1 MNENEWIKKV
11 KAYHAK
17 HPAMTYKECLIKLSK
32 KNQKGKGEMRT
43 WEMKPED
50 YAKERTRSPL
60 PIRTPQG
67 AKAPGLVAGAPLPFN
82 LGAKAQNG
90 GNPALLALAQSSGQ
104 MSTALDGIIGNI
116 TDAVN
121 KQQERAFEKNKLT
134 GWYDMR
140 KRFKNERVIES
151 KSIELFNRYRELR
164 DKGKFPNW
172 SDEKIWEF
180 ATQNS

>member
-17 HPAMTYKECLIKLSK
+17 HPAMTYKECLVKLSK

-60 PIRTPQG
+60 PIRTP
-67 AKAPGLVAGAPLPFN
+67 FN
-82 LGAKAQNG
+82 SGNKAQNG

-164 DKGKFPNW
+164 DKGKFPKW